1 MACRTTVG
9 VYLRQTCPGAGRERR
24 GETPPR
30 VACFFVLVTL
40 MSYVES
46 GDARRVLLPFADG
59 IGFAPRGDR
68 APDGRP
74 TATAAAPADRRRFFS
89 NRMWTCAAER
99 HLRASLHSS
108 LRAVQPIS
116 RPHEVGPTRPNA
128 VGRYSSNSS
137 STGVTVPGD
146 LSRDSIR
153 AELPSAAQKVTSLN
167 SARCQALWVRSPF
180 SSCCPRSVDVRGR
193 WPLGALSTS

>member
-1 MACRTTVG
+1 MWRAATRDVFSCHSPTGSDSHRGATAHRTAAP
-9 VYLRQTCPGAGRERR
+9 R
-24 GETPPR
+24 PPR
-30 VACFFVLVTL
+30 
-40 MSYVES
+40 
-46 GDARRVLLPFADG
+46 
-59 IGFAPRGDR
+59 PR
-68 APDGRP
+68 PP
-74 TATAAAPADRRRFFS
+74 TRRRFFS
-89 NRMWTCAAER
+89 ITFRMWLWTCAAER

-116 RPHEVGPTRPNA
+116 RPHEVGATRPNA